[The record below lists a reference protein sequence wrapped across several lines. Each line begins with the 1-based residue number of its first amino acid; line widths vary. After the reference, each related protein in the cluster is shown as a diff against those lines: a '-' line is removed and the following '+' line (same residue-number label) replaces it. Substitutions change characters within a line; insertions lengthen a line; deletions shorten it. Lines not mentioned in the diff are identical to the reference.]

1 MDDALQLFDRLEA
14 RYLVPYHWGTF
25 EHLSGAF
32 DAINRLKSLLP
43 QYSKRSDVRI
53 PEPGHVLEHAPL

>member
-25 EHLSGAF
+25 EHVYRERLTLSTGQ
-32 DAINRLKSLLP
+32 SLLP